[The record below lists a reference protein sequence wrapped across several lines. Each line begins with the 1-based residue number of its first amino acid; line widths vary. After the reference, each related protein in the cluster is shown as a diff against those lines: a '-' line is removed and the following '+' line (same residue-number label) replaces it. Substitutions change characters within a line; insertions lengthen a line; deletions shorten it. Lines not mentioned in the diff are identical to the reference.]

1 MSVDATGNVD
11 IGGTSDGKVG
21 IETSANDDYTKLIT
35 AYAPNLT
42 TGKRAQIN
50 FGQSGSG
57 GNAAEYRFYY
67 AGNGA
72 AGNRLDFGFWGDVAP
87 KFSCNRSG
95 NVGINTT
102 SPDTKLQVVGDC
114 KFGDDNTNY
123 ASFATDGELSLTG
136 NARVGND
143 VFVGPTGIRA
153 PLVRPATWTDHG
165 ISGAWQFAD
174 GAEETLVINFRVPHR
189 MDRTVAPYFHI
200 KWSAD
205 GASPGN
211 CEWQVEYLYRAPN
224 EDTTAA
230 AQDTETIVV
239 AASATANGLVNSN
252 TLALDL
258 PSATDVLLQVRLTRL
273 AGVGNDTIA
282 DTVELHGFTFH
293 FTSNKLGEAT

>member
-1 MSVDATGNVD
+1 
-11 IGGTSDGKVG
+11 
-21 IETSANDDYTKLIT
+21 
-35 AYAPNLT
+35 
-42 TGKRAQIN
+42 
-50 FGQSGSG
+50 
-57 GNAAEYRFYY
+57 
-67 AGNGA
+67 
-72 AGNRLDFGFWGDVAP
+72 
-87 KFSCNRSG
+87 
-95 NVGINTT
+95 
-102 SPDTKLQVVGDC
+102 
-114 KFGDDNTNY
+114 
-123 ASFATDGELSLTG
+123 
-136 NARVGND
+136 
-143 VFVGPTGIRA
+143 
-153 PLVRPATWTDHG
+153 
-165 ISGAWQFAD
+165 
-174 GAEETLVINFRVPHR
+174 

-205 GASPGN
+205 GVSPGN